1 MEDGKKHMIM
11 FGGAFL
17 AVGLIMATVVFPFWN
32 LIRED
37 VYEEVVIL
45 TNDDGVC
52 YAESKTQVPKTISD
66 CTASAGDTVTI
77 KYGRDLAWAVILS
90 KRSGSCNST
99 PHTLHFVPI
108 SFFSPRPNRPMFL
121 THSQYI
127 IKDT

>member
-1 MEDGKKHMIM
+1 MQLTFKNITVLGSGIM
-11 FGGAFL
+11 GHGIAQVAATAGCKVALRDIKDEFL
-17 AVGLIMATVVFPFWN
+17 DNAMQKIPFWN

-77 KYGRDLAWAVILS
+77 KYGRDLAWAVI
-90 KRSGSCNST
+90 
-99 PHTLHFVPI
+99 VE
-108 SFFSPRPNRPMFL
+108 
-121 THSQYI
+121 
-127 IKDT
+127 